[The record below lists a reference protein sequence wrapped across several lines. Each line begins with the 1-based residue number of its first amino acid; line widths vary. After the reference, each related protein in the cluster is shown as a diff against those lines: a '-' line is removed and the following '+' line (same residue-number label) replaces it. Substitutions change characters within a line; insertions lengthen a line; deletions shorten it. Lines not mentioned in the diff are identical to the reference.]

1 MVSKREVCSIYIS
14 TAGQGKF
21 VKILMEYTQAYVRH
35 FIPSNKSKLLLQYE
49 AGMLIYRRL
58 VGNYQKS
65 IGRSGEFPDGLVMHQ
80 AVEHY
85 SPPEHEDANP
95 EEYLLV

>member
-1 MVSKREVCSIYIS
+1 
-14 TAGQGKF
+14 
-21 VKILMEYTQAYVRH
+21 MEYTQAYVRH

-65 IGRSGEFPDGLVMHQ
+65 IGRSEAFVNFLMVWSCTRRWNTIRLPNMRMQTLKSIFLSNGEIFHLNIPSL
-80 AVEHY
+80 
-85 SPPEHEDANP
+85 
-95 EEYLLV
+95 